1 VKRTAV
7 RWWSVLLAAMWSAP
21 SMGQLSEIER
31 GQQIYV
37 ICGSCHAAQAQGER
51 RLNAPS
57 LVGQKQAYLMRQ
69 LRNFRLGVRGGKGDG
84 QAQQMRLI
92 LETVSS
98 ESDWKA
104 VSAYVES
111 LPIPLA
117 QPSFQG
123 DIEAG
128 RKIYQTCSVCHGSN
142 AEGNEALD
150 APNLR
155 SLPDWYV
162 VDELQKFRSGA
173 RGGAPGDLL
182 GARMRAAAAVLRS
195 DEDMRAVASF
205 ISSR

>member
-1 VKRTAV
+1 MKSTAF
-7 RWWSVLLAAMWSAP
+7 RWLDALLAAIWSAA
-21 SMGQLSEIER
+21 SMAQLPNVER
-31 GQQIYV
+31 GQRVYV
-37 ICGSCHAAQAQGER
+37 ICGACHAAQAQGER

-57 LVGQKQAYLMRQ
+57 LAGQKQSYLLRQ
-69 LRNFRLGVRGGKGDG
+69 LRNFRLGVRGGKGDS

-104 VSAYVES
+104 VIAYVQS
-111 LPIPLA
+111 LPFPLA
-117 QPSFQG
+117 QPTFQG
-123 DIEAG
+123 DIEVG
-128 RKIYQTCSVCHGSN
+128 RQLYQACSVCHGSN

-155 SLPDWYV
+155 SLPDWYI

-173 RGGAPGDLL
+173 RGGAPGDLP
-182 GARMRAAAAVLRS
+182 GATMRAAASALRS
-195 DEDMRAVASF
+195 DEDTRAVASF